1 MNARVHPEATA
12 ASLSEG
18 ADYELLAQRFRPIFA
33 RIAEGA
39 VERERQRELPHEA
52 IAWLK
57 QAGFGAVRVPR
68 EHGGAGAS
76 LPQLVQLLIELAE
89 ADSNITQAL
98 RGHFAFVEDRLNA
111 EPGPGRDRW
120 LRRLSRATW
129 SAAPGPRSV
138 RYGWAKCSP
147 ASRARTTVAGW

>member
-111 EPGPGRDRW
+111 EPGLAATVGCGAS
-120 LRRLSRATW
+120 SRATW

>member
-98 RGHFAFVEDRLNA
+98 RG
-111 EPGPGRDRW
+111 
-120 LRRLSRATW
+120 
-129 SAAPGPRSV
+129 
-138 RYGWAKCSP
+138 
-147 ASRARTTVAGW
+147 

>member
-57 QAGFGAVRVPR
+57 HAGLVGADRRDHV
-68 EHGGAGAS
+68 GAG
-76 LPQLVQLLIELAE
+76 VV
-89 ADSNITQAL
+89 AL
-98 RGHFAFVEDRLNA
+98 GIQIDPV
-111 EPGPGRDRW
+111 G
-120 LRRLSRATW
+120 
-129 SAAPGPRSV
+129 
-138 RYGWAKCSP
+138 
-147 ASRARTTVAGW
+147 

>member
-52 IAWLK
+52 IAWLL
-57 QAGFGAVRVPR
+57 
-68 EHGGAGAS
+68 S
-76 LPQLVQLLIELAE
+76 LIHI
-89 ADSNITQAL
+89 S
-98 RGHFAFVEDRLNA
+98 
-111 EPGPGRDRW
+111 EPTRH
-120 LRRLSRATW
+120 L
-129 SAAPGPRSV
+129 
-138 RYGWAKCSP
+138 
-147 ASRARTTVAGW
+147 

>member
-68 EHGGAGAS
+68 EHGGAGAARA
-76 LPQLVQLLIELAE
+76 PVGEFGVELA
-89 ADSNITQAL
+89 AAAAHLTPAR
-98 RGHFAFVEDRLNA
+98 RGPVAVGARRCRLI
-111 EPGPGRDRW
+111 
-120 LRRLSRATW
+120 
-129 SAAPGPRSV
+129 SA
-138 RYGWAKCSP
+138 
-147 ASRARTTVAGW
+147 

>member
-89 ADSNITQAL
+89 A
-98 RGHFAFVEDRLNA
+98 
-111 EPGPGRDRW
+111 
-120 LRRLSRATW
+120 
-129 SAAPGPRSV
+129 
-138 RYGWAKCSP
+138 
-147 ASRARTTVAGW
+147 

>member
-68 EHGGAGAS
+68 DHVGAGVVA
-76 LPQLVQLLIELAE
+76 LGIQIDPVGEE
-89 ADSNITQAL
+89 A
-98 RGHFAFVEDRLNA
+98 
-111 EPGPGRDRW
+111 
-120 LRRLSRATW
+120 
-129 SAAPGPRSV
+129 
-138 RYGWAKCSP
+138 
-147 ASRARTTVAGW
+147 AGAV

>member
-57 QAGFGAVRVPR
+57 QAGFGAVRVPVSYTHLR
-68 EHGGAGAS
+68 AHET
-76 LPQLVQLLIELAE
+76 LA
-89 ADSNITQAL
+89 
-98 RGHFAFVEDRLNA
+98 
-111 EPGPGRDRW
+111 
-120 LRRLSRATW
+120 
-129 SAAPGPRSV
+129 
-138 RYGWAKCSP
+138 
-147 ASRARTTVAGW
+147 

>member
-1 MNARVHPEATA
+1 MACAGRHRLCNGPDSRVAVDRTAPLPTRSPHDARVHPEATA

-68 EHGGAGAS
+68 EHG
-76 LPQLVQLLIELAE
+76 
-89 ADSNITQAL
+89 
-98 RGHFAFVEDRLNA
+98 
-111 EPGPGRDRW
+111 
-120 LRRLSRATW
+120 
-129 SAAPGPRSV
+129 APAPRCRS
-138 RYGWAKCSP
+138 WFSC
-147 ASRARTTVAGW
+147 

>member
-57 QAGFGAVRVPR
+57 QAGFGAGRGPPP
-68 EHGGAGAS
+68 HGGARPKGAH
-76 LPQLVQLLIELAE
+76 VGEVLL
-89 ADSNITQAL
+89 AL
-98 RGHFAFVEDRLNA
+98 G
-111 EPGPGRDRW
+111 
-120 LRRLSRATW
+120 
-129 SAAPGPRSV
+129 APRP
-138 RYGWAKCSP
+138 P
-147 ASRARTTVAGW
+147 I